1 MKVWIGNLA
10 QGTTVEKVEQL
21 LRKYGLPQPDKVTS
35 FPQGTLPAVVVEFCS
50 GHPWRLR
57 RLIGRIEG
65 LYWQGNHLV
74 VTQLLF

>member
-21 LRKYGLPQPDKVTS
+21 LCTYGLPRPDSVMS
-35 FPQGTLPAVVVEFCS
+35 VPEGNLPAVVVEFRS